1 MSAVTKT
8 LKDSATLARY
18 RMSLQSRR
26 RAWMA
31 NVFTSGFFMVG
42 PLVLLGQTIVGKDG
56 ERLEPFFSNTG
67 FTNYTGY
74 LAVPL
79 VFAFLTN
86 SSYSWIGQ
94 AIRAEQ
100 VEGTLERT
108 LISMRHP
115 SALILGG
122 AAAHVSFLLVFI
134 AVGIASISLVA
145 DLDLNINWTT
155 AVLAA
160 ALHLYAVY
168 GFAFVLS
175 SLFLWVRDAFAVQQ
189 AVTYVVIPVLAGAGF
204 PVSIFPA
211 WLEFI
216 ARLIPFTW
224 AFELEREAFLNHAQI
239 GDVAYEATVLFCIAT
254 ALWIVAYL
262 FFRVTL
268 RRAKR
273 TGALGMY

>member
-1 MSAVTKT
+1 MAALVRT
-8 LKDSATLARY
+8 LRDSLTIARY
-18 RMSLQSRR
+18 RLSHQSRR

-42 PLVLLGQTIVGKDG
+42 PLVLLGETIVGSNG
-56 ERLEPFFSNTG
+56 ERLDPFFANTG
-67 FTNYTGY
+67 YINYTGY

-94 AIRAEQ
+94 AIRSEQ

-108 LISMRHP
+108 LISMKHP

-122 AAAHVSFLLVFI
+122 VAAHVSFLIVFI
-134 AVGIASISLVA
+134 AVGIASISLLV
-145 DLDLNINWTT
+145 DLNLNINWAT
-155 AVLAA
+155 AALAA

-168 GFAFVLS
+168 GFAFILS
-175 SLFLWVRDAFAVQQ
+175 SLFLWIRDAFAVQQ

-204 PVSIFPA
+204 PVSIFPG

-216 ARLIPFTW
+216 SRLIPFTW
-224 AFELEREAFLNHAQI
+224 AFELERKAFLQHASI
-239 GDVAYEATVLFCIAT
+239 DNVASDAALLFGIATFLWVVAYF
-254 ALWIVAYL
+254 
-262 FFRVTL
+262 FFRTTL
-268 RRAKR
+268 RRAKKP
-273 TGALGMY
+273 GSLGMY

>member
-1 MSAVTKT
+1 
-8 LKDSATLARY
+8 
-18 RMSLQSRR
+18 
-26 RAWMA
+26 MA

-42 PLVLLGQTIVGKDG
+42 PLVLLGETIVGRNG
-56 ERLEPFFSNTG
+56 ERLEPFFSTTG

-100 VEGTLERT
+100 MEGTLERT
-108 LISMRHP
+108 LISMRYP

-122 AAAHVSFLLVFI
+122 AVAHVSFLLVFI
-134 AVGIASISLVA
+134 AVGVASISLIT
-145 DLDLNINWTT
+145 DLNLNINWTT

-204 PVSIFPA
+204 PVTIFPA

-224 AFELEREAFLNHAQI
+224 AFEIEREAFLNHASI
-239 GDVAYEATVLFCIAT
+239 ADVGVDAAILFGIAS
-254 ALWIVAYL
+254 ALWLFGYW
-262 FFRVTL
+262 FFRTTL